1 MWAQFRTPIDPQS
14 KNWARSRN
22 LDQHQACNSPPSGCR
37 CEDPSRFRHTGVV
50 IVAVVIVICAA
61 GVYGKITHVPAAER
75 AEASR
80 AERAKEALDVK
91 VILTPPCIF
100 H

>member
-1 MWAQFRTPIDPQS
+1 LVELPLKAS
-14 KNWARSRN
+14 S
-22 LDQHQACNSPPSGCR
+22 R
-37 CEDPSRFRHTGVV
+37 CEDPSRFRYTGIVIMAIVV
-50 IVAVVIVICAA
+50 VICAA